1 MGKKENKFLSKKQ
14 EQLIIAAIQSAE
26 KNTSGEIRVH
36 IEFESSTDHFQK
48 ALDVF
53 HQLEMHQTKER
64 NAVLFHLAPNHHHFT
79 IIGDIGID
87 QVTPTDFWENI
98 KNEVINHFKKD
109 QFVEG
114 LCKGIEMTG
123 IALKNYFPYQDDD
136 INELP
141 DEISY
146 N

>member
-1 MGKKENKFLSKKQ
+1 MGKKENKFLSPKQ
-14 EQLIIAAIQSAE
+14 EQKIIEAIKIAE

-36 IEFESSTDHFQK
+36 IEFESSTDHFEK
-48 ALDVF
+48 ALEVF
-53 HQLEMHQTKER
+53 HKLDMHQTQER
-64 NAVLFHLAPNHHHFT
+64 NAVLFHLAPYHHHFT

-87 QVTPTDFWENI
+87 KVTPDDFWESI
-98 KNEVINHFKKD
+98 KNEAINHFKKD
-109 QFVEG
+109 NYTKG
-114 LCKGIEMTG
+114 LCRGIEMAG
-123 IALKNYFPYQDDD
+123 EALKVYFPYQTDD